1 MKREQLFKVRSNYPW
16 SFGTQDVFI
25 EVSGQFIR
33 ITYIRSE
40 WSPDLEL
47 LTIEGERDFRLSYSF
62 DEEIEFWIPN

>member
-1 MKREQLFKVRSNYPW
+1 MKREQLFKVRSNYPG
-16 SFGTQDVFI
+16 SFGKPDVFI

-33 ITYIRSE
+33 ITNIRSE

-47 LTIEGERDFRLSYSF
+47 LIEGERDFRLSYSF